1 MRQSKD
7 SLKHTKTVQN
17 RAAIVL
23 AGGDGSRLSSLTKLI
38 SGSEIPKQ
46 FCPVV
51 SNRTMLEETLERTK
65 ALVPIE
71 HTVVVVNRAHRP
83 SYQPLLT
90 DLTTR
95 QTVEQPSN
103 RGTAPAMLY
112 GLRRLLELGSDAI
125 VAVFPSDHFIGNSEQ
140 FIRQLEN
147 AFRTI
152 GEFPQLCLLLGIA
165 PSEPETSFGWVEPG
179 AKIPSDRSD
188 IHLVRRF
195 WEKPSQQ
202 HATRLYHSGCLWNS
216 FILVAA
222 LPVLYSM
229 LAEYAQELFCTF
241 NAEMV
246 GTTPDNEA
254 SAADQLYR
262 RLDSTGFS
270 EQVLSQCP
278 PNLAVFRMDNIDW
291 NDLGE
296 PARVLE
302 VVAALKR
309 PPRWFEDFHRNQQCN
324 LTLF

>member
-1 MRQSKD
+1 
-7 SLKHTKTVQN
+7 
-17 RAAIVL
+17 
-23 AGGDGSRLSSLTKLI
+23 
-38 SGSEIPKQ
+38 
-46 FCPVV
+46 
-51 SNRTMLEETLERTK
+51 
-65 ALVPIE
+65 
-71 HTVVVVNRAHRP
+71 
-83 SYQPLLT
+83 
-90 DLTTR
+90 
-95 QTVEQPSN
+95 
-103 RGTAPAMLY
+103 
-112 GLRRLLELGSDAI
+112 
-125 VAVFPSDHFIGNSEQ
+125 
-140 FIRQLEN
+140 
-147 AFRTI
+147 
-152 GEFPQLCLLLGIA
+152 
-165 PSEPETSFGWVEPG
+165 
-179 AKIPSDRSD
+179 
-188 IHLVRRF
+188 
-195 WEKPSQQ
+195 
-202 HATRLYHSGCLWNS
+202 
-216 FILVAA
+216 
-222 LPVLYSM
+222 M

>member
-1 MRQSKD
+1 MRQLKD
-7 SLKHTKTVQN
+7 SLQQRDTAKN

-23 AGGDGSRLSSLTKLI
+23 AGGDGSRLSFLTKLI
-38 SGSEIPKQ
+38 SGREIPKQ
-46 FCPVV
+46 FCPIA
-51 SNRTMLEETLERTK
+51 SDRTMLEETLERTE
-65 ALVPIE
+65 ALVPRE
-71 HTVVVVNRAHRP
+71 HTVVVVNRAHRLC
-83 SYQPLLT
+83 YQPFLT
-90 DLTTR
+90 DLATR
-95 QTVEQPSN
+95 QVVEQPRN
-103 RGTAPAMLY
+103 RGTAPAILY
-112 GLRRLLELGSDAI
+112 GLRRLLELGSNAT
-125 VAVFPSDHFIGNSEQ
+125 VAVFPSDHYIGNSEQ
-140 FIRQLEN
+140 FIRQVDN

-152 GEFPQLCLLLGIA
+152 DEFPQLCLLLGIA
-165 PSEPETSFGWVEPG
+165 PSGPETSFGWVEPG
-179 AKIPSDRSD
+179 AKISTDRSD

-202 HATRLYHSGCLWNS
+202 NADRLYRGGCLWNS

-229 LAEYAQELFCTF
+229 LAECAQELFCTF

-246 GTTPDNEA
+246 GSTPDNEA
-254 SAADQLYR
+254 YAADRLYR

-278 PNLAVFRMDNIDW
+278 PNLAVLKMDNIDW

-309 PPRWFEDFHRNQQCN
+309 PPRWFENLARDQHCN
-324 LTLF
+324 MTLL